1 MLERMVSMVKTIR
14 LTPDNV
20 QHFVDVT
27 SKCDFDIDISYNR
40 YVVDAKSFLGVYGL
54 NFNNLLKVS
63 YDGYDADL
71 EELLNKL
78 AVAC

>member
-1 MLERMVSMVKTIR
+1 MVSMVKTIR

-20 QHFVDVT
+20 QHFVDVA

-40 YVVDAKSFLGVYGL
+40 YVVDAKSFLGVCGL
-54 NFNNLLKVS
+54 NFDNLLKVS
-63 YDGYDADL
+63 YDGYNAEL
-71 EELLNKL
+71 EELLNQL

>member
-1 MLERMVSMVKTIR
+1 MVRTIR
-14 LTPDNV
+14 LTPDEV

-54 NFNNLLKVS
+54 DFKRPLTVS
-63 YDGYDADL
+63 YEGYNSAL
-71 EELLNKL
+71 EELLNSHAL
-78 AVAC
+78 AC